1 MASCA
6 VYMDPGGDTQ
16 NVGNGGT
23 IAVADGGAITL
34 AAGAKLTLPYIEK
47 SASWTVDASE
57 SGAVYLIKAADVKAT
72 LPSTAAGLT
81 FTFIVHTPSTTT
93 GFQVDPAAA
102 DAIHGGG
109 QASTDNK
116 DLINTAATD
125 AEGDTVTIVGDGVDG
140 WWITSIVGTWAE
152 E

>member
-1 MASCA
+1 MADA
-6 VYMDPGGDTQ
+6 TYQPKVYRKQGSDELVIAAGGKITQ
-16 NVGNGGT
+16 E
-23 IAVADGGAITL
+23 DGGAYVSPVEVVTDDFTVT
-34 AAGAKLTLPYIEK
+34 AA
-47 SASWTVDASE
+47 E
-57 SGAVYLIKAADVKAT
+57 SGKIFIVNAADVTAT

-81 FTFIVHTPSTTT
+81 YTFIVQTLSTTT
-93 GFQVDPAAA
+93 GLSISPAAA

-125 AEGDTVTIVGDGVDG
+125 AEGDMVTIVGDGVDG